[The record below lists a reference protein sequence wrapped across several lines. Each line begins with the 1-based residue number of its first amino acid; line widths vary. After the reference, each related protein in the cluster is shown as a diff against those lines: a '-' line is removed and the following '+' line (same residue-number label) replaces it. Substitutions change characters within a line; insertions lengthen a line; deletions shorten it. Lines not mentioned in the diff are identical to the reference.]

1 MRIYLCTAFEFLLPS
16 CLIYGSEKPK
26 VVAWVAAM
34 HFVEQ
39 CLQGTGQHLVDVPF
53 LLNCD
58 RYLVKFVMQLIVI
71 LHIQLL
77 D

>member
-1 MRIYLCTAFEFLLPS
+1 MIRT
-16 CLIYGSEKPK
+16 
-26 VVAWVAAM
+26 M

-39 CLQGTGQHLVDVPF
+39 CLQGTGQHLVAVPF

-58 RYLVKFVMQLIVI
+58 RYLVKFVIQLIVI

-77 D
+77 DYTCVTGGS

>member
-1 MRIYLCTAFEFLLPS
+1 MIRT
-16 CLIYGSEKPK
+16 
-26 VVAWVAAM
+26 M

-39 CLQGTGQHLVDVPF
+39 CLQGTGQHLVAVPF

-71 LHIQLL
+71 LHIPLL